1 MQYQDVAGNWSTAA
15 TDTIVLDTTAPSI
28 SALTATVVT
37 SSSVTIT
44 WTTNEPSTS
53 QVDYGPT
60 TSYGSTTP
68 LDSTLVTA
76 HSVTL
81 IGLTSNATYNF
92 RVHSSDALG
101 NEAVSANATFIID
114 TAAPSI
120 PTGLTATAIS
130 STQINLSWAASTDN
144 VAVTGYQVLRGG
156 IVIATVATT
165 SYSNTGLT
173 AGTNYVYTV
182 KAVDAAGNT
191 SVASGSANA
200 TTLAADTTAPSVAI
214 TTPTPTATV
223 SGTVSVAANASDDV
237 GVVGVQFLL
246 DGNPLGTEDTT
257 SPYSVLWDTN
267 TATNGS
273 HILTAR
279 ARDAAGNAT
288 TSAQV
293 AVTVA
298 NTQALGL
305 QAGYAFDE
313 GTGTTST
320 DQSGHGLTGTLTN
333 GATWT
338 TAGKYGNALSLDGVN
353 DFVDLGNPAALQITG
368 NMTISAWI
376 FATSFPADDA
386 AVVSKRASGELGFQ
400 LDTTVDTGQR
410 TIGFKLTNS
419 SGGQMFRYGATT
431 LQPNVWYHIA
441 GVYDAVA
448 QTLHVYLNGQLDDG
462 ALQGT
467 VTGTQQNSTG
477 NVNIGQ
483 RPGFAGFNFA
493 GRIDD
498 ARIYDRALTP
508 AQIVA
513 DMNTPLGNLS
523 SGDPIAP
530 QVLIDS
536 PVANAQVNN
545 IITVTADATD
555 NVGVAGVQFYVDG
568 VPTGGLDTT
577 DPYAL
582 TWDTR
587 TVSNGVHTLT
597 AQAVDVNGNVAG
609 SAPIQVNVTNT
620 SFFTNEILA
629 TGFDLPTA
637 IKFLP
642 DGRMLVVELAGNIWV
657 LPAPYTQP
665 DPTPFLHLTN
675 VGSAGVQQ
683 GIYDLTLDPN
693 FATNHF
699 YYIYYTAATPN
710 HDRMSRFTANA
721 NLTGTVAG
729 SELILYEDQET
740 ANAEHHGGAINF
752 GNDGMIYITTGE
764 HFNAAEAQDLTKPR
778 GKILRISPVDGSAAP
793 GNPFS
798 DGPGGNDDRVWAL
811 GLRNPYRAYYDAP
824 TGRLIIGDV
833 GGNDYSTAIEEV
845 DIGKAGANYGW
856 PNVETP
862 NGNPAYTAPAYY
874 YPHNGRDS
882 AITGGFVYH
891 GTQFPS
897 SYQGSYFFADYT
909 QNWIRRLTFDA
920 NGNVSGVF
928 NFEPADGSVDGPYG
942 DIVYLTEGPE
952 GALYYVDL
960 GYSDISATFGV
971 SKIRRIS
978 FVQSDLPPTAVASAD
993 KTAGLPPL
1001 TVQFSS
1007 VGSVDPEGQ
1016 PLSYQWTFG
1025 DGTTSTQANPQ
1036 HTYQA
1041 AGAYQVRL
1049 SVSDGVNSTLSTP
1062 LSISVGNKPAISL
1075 VTTPSDGGT
1084 FRAGD
1089 VISFSGTA
1097 TDVEDGVLPASA
1109 YTWNIDFLHE
1119 GHVHPGTPIVG
1130 VTSGSFIVP
1139 TTGHDFSGFTRYRI
1153 TLTVTDSDGLQSNSS
1168 CVSFSGEGQSDI

>member
-1 MQYQDVAGNWSTAA
+1 MIRLRRRCS
-15 TDTIVLDTTAPSI
+15 SI
-28 SALTATVVT
+28 
-37 SSSVTIT
+37 
-44 WTTNEPSTS
+44 
-53 QVDYGPT
+53 
-60 TSYGSTTP
+60 
-68 LDSTLVTA
+68 
-76 HSVTL
+76 H
-81 IGLTSNATYNF
+81 
-92 RVHSSDALG
+92 
-101 NEAVSANATFIID
+101 
-114 TAAPSI
+114 
-120 PTGLTATAIS
+120 
-130 STQINLSWAASTDN
+130 
-144 VAVTGYQVLRGG
+144 
-156 IVIATVATT
+156 
-165 SYSNTGLT
+165 
-173 AGTNYVYTV
+173 
-182 KAVDAAGNT
+182 
-191 SVASGSANA
+191 
-200 TTLAADTTAPSVAI
+200 
-214 TTPTPTATV
+214 
-223 SGTVSVAANASDDV
+223 
-237 GVVGVQFLL
+237 LL
-246 DGNPLGTEDTT
+246 
-257 SPYSVLWDTN
+257 
-267 TATNGS
+267 
-273 HILTAR
+273 
-279 ARDAAGNAT
+279 
-288 TSAQV
+288 
-293 AVTVA
+293 
-298 NTQALGL
+298 
-305 QAGYAFDE
+305 
-313 GTGTTST
+313 
-320 DQSGHGLTGTLTN
+320 
-333 GATWT
+333 
-338 TAGKYGNALSLDGVN
+338 
-353 DFVDLGNPAALQITG
+353 
-368 NMTISAWI
+368 
-376 FATSFPADDA
+376 
-386 AVVSKRASGELGFQ
+386 
-400 LDTTVDTGQR
+400 
-410 TIGFKLTNS
+410 
-419 SGGQMFRYGATT
+419 
-431 LQPNVWYHIA
+431 
-441 GVYDAVA
+441 
-448 QTLHVYLNGQLDDG
+448 
-462 ALQGT
+462 
-467 VTGTQQNSTG
+467 
-477 NVNIGQ
+477 
-483 RPGFAGFNFA
+483 
-493 GRIDD
+493 
-498 ARIYDRALTP
+498 
-508 AQIVA
+508 
-513 DMNTPLGNLS
+513 
-523 SGDPIAP
+523 
-530 QVLIDS
+530 
-536 PVANAQVNN
+536 ANAQVRD

-587 TVSNGVHTLT
+587 TVPNGVHTLT
-597 AQAVDVNGNVAG
+597 AQALDVNGNVAL
-609 SAPIQVNVTNT
+609 SAPVQVNVTNT
-620 SFFTNEILA
+620 NFFTNEILA

-642 DGRMLVVELAGNIWV
+642 DGRMLVVELAGKIRV

-683 GIYDLTLDPN
+683 GIYDITLDPN
-693 FATNHF
+693 FTTNHF

-729 SELILYEDQET
+729 SELILYEDQEI

-798 DGPGGNDDRVWAL
+798 DGPGGNDDRIWAL

-856 PNVETP
+856 PNVEAP

-909 QNWIRRLTFDA
+909 QNWIKRLTFDA
-920 NGNVSGVF
+920 NGNVTGVF

-942 DIVYLTEGPE
+942 DIVYLTEGPD

-978 FVQSDLPPTAVASAD
+978 FVESDLPPTAVASAD

-1016 PLSYQWTFG
+1016 PLTYQWTFG

-1062 LSISVGNKPAISL
+1062 LSISVGNKPVDKPRHHSIGRRDF
-1075 VTTPSDGGT
+1075 PGG
-1084 FRAGD
+1084 RRHLLQRHRHRCGRWCAAGQR
-1089 VISFSGTA
+1089 IYMEYRF
-1097 TDVEDGVLPASA
+1097 PA
-1109 YTWNIDFLHE
+1109 
-1119 GHVHPGTPIVG
+1119 
-1130 VTSGSFIVP
+1130 
-1139 TTGHDFSGFTRYRI
+1139 
-1153 TLTVTDSDGLQSNSS
+1153 
-1168 CVSFSGEGQSDI
+1168 